1 MNDPTP
7 RSDPPRKNLRRIGI
21 RLAISLAVFYVLLE
35 VALRQFP
42 EVLPPSYRESYP
54 LHGVELALPGILD
67 EVPIDEL
74 PLPVMVIAHTGT
86 PPADLVE
93 RGIAPSGIEEDRRRF
108 PRFTTPADELG
119 LPNEERPEQADI
131 VLVGDSFLVWA
142 GVTDPPGLTA
152 RLGEATGRSV
162 YNTGIS
168 GIGPIHGEWILRE
181 VGLELQPELVIWFF
195 FGGND
200 MTDTWVTLEYMK
212 KGYETHADLFGDR
225 RPPFLRVPDLVSFLL
240 RDTPERSEPLPPFL
254 GPVGAERMRSDWFLG
269 SYLSQL
275 VIPKEQWLNQEATK
289 VALDVLARARDEVN
303 AAGAGFLLVYL
314 PSKAQ
319 VHLPL
324 AVPDPELLH
333 LAGARGSA
341 GLSPLAPEEFLARA
355 LANHGA
361 LEEVIEEFCR
371 EREIAYFSATPILVE
386 MARRGESGF
395 VTADTH
401 WSPVGQEAVL
411 GPLLELLE
419 EEGLL
424 E

>member
-1 MNDPTP
+1 
-7 RSDPPRKNLRRIGI
+7 
-21 RLAISLAVFYVLLE
+21 
-35 VALRQFP
+35 
-42 EVLPPSYRESYP
+42 
-54 LHGVELALPGILD
+54 
-67 EVPIDEL
+67 
-74 PLPVMVIAHTGT
+74 
-86 PPADLVE
+86 
-93 RGIAPSGIEEDRRRF
+93 
-108 PRFTTPADELG
+108 
-119 LPNEERPEQADI
+119 
-131 VLVGDSFLVWA
+131 
-142 GVTDPPGLTA
+142 
-152 RLGEATGRSV
+152 
-162 YNTGIS
+162 
-168 GIGPIHGEWILRE
+168 
-181 VGLELQPELVIWFF
+181 
-195 FGGND
+195 
-200 MTDTWVTLEYMK
+200 
-212 KGYETHADLFGDR
+212 
-225 RPPFLRVPDLVSFLL
+225 
-240 RDTPERSEPLPPFL
+240 
-254 GPVGAERMRSDWFLG
+254 
-269 SYLSQL
+269 
-275 VIPKEQWLNQEATK
+275 
-289 VALDVLARARDEVN
+289 VN